1 MAWNTIVKG
10 LTSKPPVGIFKQ
22 NPVKD
27 VIQAMLDGNR
37 SELYRWIRN
46 PRSGWTKL
54 RLKRYPTSPDEAN
67 NPQVVR
73 KTEG

>member
-1 MAWNTIVKG
+1 MAWNTFVKG
-10 LTSKPPVGIFKQ
+10 LTQKPPIGIFKQ

-27 VIQAMLDGNR
+27 VMRAMLDGNK
-37 SELYRWIRN
+37 SELYRRIKN

-67 NPQVVR
+67 NPQTIY
-73 KTEG
+73 KTKG